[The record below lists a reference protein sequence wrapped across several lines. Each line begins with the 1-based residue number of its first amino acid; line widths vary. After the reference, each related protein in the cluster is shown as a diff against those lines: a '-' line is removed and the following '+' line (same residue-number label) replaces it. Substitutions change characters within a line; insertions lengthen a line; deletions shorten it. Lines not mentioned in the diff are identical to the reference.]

1 MKQLFMLG
9 GTMGVGKTAV
19 SRELQERLPDCVM
32 LDGDWC
38 WDAVPF
44 CVTEETR
51 RMVLQNIVFLL
62 RQFLACS
69 AYQNI
74 VFCWVMHEKA
84 IGDRILEQL
93 DTRECRVHRLSLV
106 CTEEALRSRLL
117 GDIADGRRQPDVLT
131 RSIARL
137 PLYRQMAIETL
148 DTSAL
153 TPAQAAQAILEIAAE
168 SPR

>member
-19 SRELQERLPDCVM
+19 SRELQKQLPDCVM

-38 WDAVPF
+38 WDADPF
-44 CVTEETR
+44 LVTAETR

-84 IGDRILEQL
+84 IGDSILEQL
-93 DTRECRVHRLSLV
+93 NLRDCRVHRLSLV
-106 CTEEALRSRLL
+106 CTEEVLRSRLQK
-117 GDIADGRRQPDVLT
+117 DIAAGRRQVDILP

-137 PLYRQMAIETL
+137 PLYQQMAVETF
-148 DTSAL
+148 DTSSL
-153 TPAQAAQAILEIAAE
+153 TPAQAAQTIIRTY
-168 SPR
+168 SI